1 MTTKIAKIFA
11 QVVSILFHPFA
22 ITTYGASLIYFSLPG
37 YEFYTQRLTN
47 IFLGIVVV
55 STFILPATFVLLM
68 AATKNIGRNLMHH
81 RDRMLPFIFSAFS
94 IYLGAQLIG
103 KLPLPGIFRLFMLA
117 SCLLLIIL
125 FVITT
130 KWKISGHMAAIGGI
144 TALLI
149 SVTLRFG
156 TNFLPFIIASIAVSG
171 LLGTSRIY
179 LNKHLPSQVYA
190 GFFTGFTVIFA
201 TVYYF

>member
-1 MTTKIAKIFA
+1 MLEKIAKTLA
-11 QVVSILFHPFA
+11 QVFSIIFHPFA
-22 ITTYGASLIYFSLPG
+22 IPTYGAALIYFSLPG
-37 YEFYTQRLTN
+37 YELYTQRLTN
-47 IFLGIVVV
+47 IFLGIVII
-55 STFILPATFVLLM
+55 STFVLPATFVLLM

-179 LNKHLPSQVYA
+179 LNKHLPAQVYA
-190 GFFTGFTVIFA
+190 GFLAGFAVIFA